1 LSRLFEIPVLP
12 AKAVLRQTI
21 SDLERVP
28 KKKVSETGERKKRKQ
43 PPRHDTYHTIRLH
56 IHVRD
61 LDPGLGVPVLVQ
73 QLVED
78 ELDPVLPDVDG
89 PPALGDGIV

>member
-12 AKAVLRQTI
+12 AKAVLRKTI
-21 SDLERVP
+21 SDLELVP
-28 KKKVSETGERKKRKQ
+28 KKVVETGGRKERKQ